1 MADDDTTQDDQ
12 DQRDADT
19 DQQDTDH
26 LGEKGRETIRKEREA
41 RKLAEKERAALATRL
56 TDLEKAQ
63 KDRDDAEA
71 KQKGEWEKVAQQRAD
86 DLAEAQR
93 KLAERD
99 LKDMKVAV
107 AEKAG
112 IPKELADLLT
122 GTTVDEL
129 EAVAKTLAKHIAPR
143 DAADT
148 DAGKRSSSVKGATK
162 PDNYLDTLHL
172 RHTADHVARRSTQT
186 WLQ

>member
-56 TDLEKAQ
+56 ADLEKAQ

-99 LKDMKVAV
+99 LKDMKVTA
-107 AEKAG
+107 AKKAG
-112 IPKELADLLT
+112 LPDDLVDRLAGAT
-122 GTTVDEL
+122 AEEL
-129 EAVAKTLAKHIAPR
+129 ETDAKALAKHIAPR

-162 PDNYLDTLHL
+162 PDNYLESYTFGT
-172 RHTADHVARRSTQT
+172 RPIT
-186 WLQ
+186 

>member
-1 MADDDTTQDDQ
+1 MTDQSDATQADATAQSQADDDNATQA
-12 DQRDADT
+12 DA
-19 DQQDTDH
+19 Q
-26 LGEKGRETIRKEREA
+26 ETISLDEAKKLRSEAASLRKRL
-41 RKLAEKERAALATRL
+41 KDAET
-56 TDLEKAQ
+56 KAQ
-63 KDRDDAEA
+63 AAEAKDRQAQEAKA

-112 IPKELADLLT
+112 IPKDLVDLLT

-148 DAGKRSSSVKGATK
+148 DAGKRSSSTKGATK
-162 PDNYLDTLHL
+162 PDNYLESYTFGT
-172 RHTADHVARRSTQT
+172 RPIT
-186 WLQ
+186 